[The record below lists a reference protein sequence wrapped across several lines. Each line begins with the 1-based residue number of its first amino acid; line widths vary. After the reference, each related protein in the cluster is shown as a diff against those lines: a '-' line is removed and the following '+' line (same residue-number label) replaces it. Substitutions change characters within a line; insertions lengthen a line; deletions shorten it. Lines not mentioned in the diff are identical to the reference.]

1 MSVLHPRTIKDARH
15 LTQPPLSSD
24 MLPACSDAPQCA
36 QSSSPGSLFYDLN
49 KSTDMSSAASSTW
62 GEESS
67 TFSTIAESK
76 DGERV

>member
-1 MSVLHPRTIKDARH
+1 
-15 LTQPPLSSD
+15 

-49 KSTDMSSAASSTW
+49 KSTDVSSAASSTW

-76 DGERV
+76 DGERD